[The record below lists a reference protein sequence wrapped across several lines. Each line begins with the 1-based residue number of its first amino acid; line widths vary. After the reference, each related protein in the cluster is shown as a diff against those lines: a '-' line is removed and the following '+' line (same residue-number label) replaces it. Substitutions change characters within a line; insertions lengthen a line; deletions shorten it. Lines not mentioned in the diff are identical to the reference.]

1 MDGYDRLGKSQ
12 LKGVLT
18 VGADQVE
25 LKMIKE
31 YDDYC
36 EFVSSEL
43 WTEVEFEGRAGP

>member
-1 MDGYDRLGKSQ
+1 MNGYDSLGNSE

-18 VGADQVE
+18 VATDQVE
-25 LKMIKE
+25 LKMVKE

-43 WTEVEFEGRAGP
+43 WKEA